1 MAFQMT
7 ADEEQ
12 NSHHDPKPNHHIEA
26 VEPNAQ
32 GAPVCGMGMKREC
45 KYPEQGSITLREE
58 WLVWS
63 CCAGGW
69 TFFTV

>member
-1 MAFQMT
+1 MS

-12 NSHHDPKPNHHIEA
+12 NPHHDPKPDHHVEA

-32 GAPVCGMGMKREC
+32 GVPVCGMGMMREC
-45 KYPEQGSITLREE
+45 KYPGQELNTLREE
-58 WLVWS
+58 LSAWS
-63 CCAGGW
+63 CCVGGW